1 MMLFGY
7 IYVVLFG
14 SLLNPTSHDAIIKIL
29 LLQDEELAIVFGEQS
44 KELDDYIIL
53 KVSVLL
59 I

>member
-1 MMLFGY
+1 LA